1 MSDPKPNSVYKYEV
15 GGGTLSPDAP
25 TYVKRQADQELYERL
40 KEGEYCYVLSSRQMG
55 KSSLCIRTM
64 RRLQDKNMSCAF
76 IDITE
81 FGQQDFT
88 PEKWYAGLANRLMSD
103 FNVSKKFNWKTW
115 YHEQEKLSLSQ
126 RLILFIEKVLLVE
139 VPGDKLFIFLDE
151 IDSVIS
157 LSPSLDDFFGVIR
170 FCYNQRAKNPEYNR
184 ITFVLI
190 GAATPSDLIRDK
202 ARIVFNIG
210 QVIELTG
217 FKLEKAQPLA
227 DGLARKAD
235 SAQAVLR
242 EILNWTSG
250 QPFLTQ
256 KLCYIVANSESQI
269 PAGSESERVENL
281 VQSRLIENWE
291 FQDEPEHL
299 RTIRDRIIRSKHGS
313 ERLLKLYKQ
322 ILQQGHITAD
332 DSLEQMELRLSGLVV
347 KQNGKLKVSNPICK
361 RIFDLSWV
369 NQALGDEL
377 SVTNLNPTPST
388 GTEQGERG
396 RIERDRRISQLK
408 SRRYPA
414 LLASV
419 AVTVLVMGVRSLGIL
434 QTSEL
439 QAYDQ
444 LIRLRPDESP
454 DPRIL
459 VIKVTEEDIQSQ
471 KQELQGLEPKRSLSD
486 RSLARLLEKLE
497 LYQPRVI
504 GLDIYRDF
512 PVGGEYD
519 DLATRLRQSARFIAV
534 CQTNESNQKLD
545 IAPPPEIPKIR
556 IGFSNFASDLDGS
569 DRVVRRHLLGIA
581 PPLAS
586 YCQTDKSLSLRVALR
601 YLKEKGIKLER
612 TSDKNLKIGSVIF
625 KNLKEDSGGYRKL
638 DTSGYQVMLN
648 YRSGNQSIQQ
658 VTLAEV
664 LAGQIDPNWVKD
676 RIILIGTDAT
686 SFPDYHLTPYSTG
699 HRPIE
704 KMPGV
709 VVHAHM
715 VSQILSAV
723 LDNRPLL
730 WVLPEWGEVLWI
742 SGWSLIGGL
751 IALELRSKPRIILG
765 LATAGILGALY
776 GLCFGLLIQGGW
788 MPLVPS
794 AVALVTTGVTV
805 AAYTAS
811 QKVRHEPSSN

>member
-1 MSDPKPNSVYKYEV
+1 MHKLQNEGIACADIDLAGIVSKQTTEEQWYRDIIKELVSGFQLKVDRR
-15 GGGTLSPDAP
+15 TWW
-25 TYVKRQADQELYERL
+25 RQHDDL
-40 KEGEYCYVLSSRQMG
+40 
-55 KSSLCIRTM
+55 
-64 RRLQDKNMSCAF
+64 
-76 IDITE
+76 
-81 FGQQDFT
+81 T
-88 PEKWYAGLANRLMSD
+88 PVHR
-103 FNVSKKFNWKTW
+103 FNV
-115 YHEQEKLSLSQ
+115 
-126 RLILFIEKVLLVE
+126 FIEEVLLEQVRQNI
-139 VPGDKLFIFLDE
+139 VIFVDE
-151 IDSVIS
+151 IDSILRLDFS
-157 LSPSLDDFFGVIR
+157 IDDFFDLIR
-170 FCYNQRAKNPEYNR
+170 ACDKKRPDKPEYR
-184 ITFVLI
+184 RLTWALFGV
-190 GAATPSDLIRDK
+190 ATPSDLIQDK
-202 ARIVFNIG
+202 NLTTFNIG
-210 QVIELTG
+210 RAIELKG
-217 FKLEKAQPLA
+217 FQLHECVSLKKGFEGKASNP
-227 DGLARKAD
+227 
-235 SAQAVLR
+235 SIVLQ
-242 EILNWTSG
+242 EVLNWTGG

-256 KLCYIVANSESQI
+256 KLCWLVATSEASI
-269 PAGSESERVENL
+269 PIGSEAQSVEQL
-281 VQSRLIENWE
+281 VQLQIIENWE
-291 FQDEPEHL
+291 AQDEPPHL
-299 RTIRDRIIRSKHGS
+299 KTIRNRILKIGQHKVL
-313 ERLLKLYKQ
+313 LLKLYQQ
-322 ILQQGHITAD
+322 ILQQGEIPAI
-332 DSLEQMELRLSGLVV
+332 DSPEQMELRLSGLVV
-347 KQNGKLKVSNPICK
+347 KQNRKLRISNRICE

-369 NQALGDEL
+369 KQALGDEL
-377 SVTNLNPTPST
+377 LVTNLSSKGFP
-388 GTEQGERG
+388 GTEKEDCGT
-396 RIERDRRISQLK
+396 IERDRRISQLK
-408 SRRYPA
+408 SRRYSA

-444 LIRLRPDESP
+444 LIRLRPAESP

-471 KQELQGLEPKRSLSD
+471 KQELQGLKPERSLSD
-486 RSLARLLEKLE
+486 PSLARLLEKLE

-512 PVGGEYD
+512 PVGGEYGG
-519 DLATRLRQSARFIAV
+519 LATRLRQSDHFIAV
-534 CQTNESNQKLD
+534 CQPNESNQKSD
-545 IAPPPEIPKIR
+545 IAPPPEIPETR
-556 IGFSNFASDLDGS
+556 IGFSDLKIDPA
-569 DRVVRRHLLGIA
+569 DDTVRLHLLAMG
-581 PPLAS
+581 PPKAS
-586 YCQTDKSLSLRVALR
+586 RCQTQQSLSLRVALR

-625 KNLKEDSGGYRKL
+625 KNLKEYSGGYHKL

-648 YRSGNQSIQQ
+648 YRSGNQSIRQ

-676 RIILIGTDAT
+676 RIVLIGTDAT
-686 SFPDYHLTPYSTG
+686 SFSDYHLTPYSTG
-699 HRPIE
+699 HWSIE

-751 IALELRSKPRIILG
+751 IALELRSKPRIVLG
-765 LATAGILGALY
+765 LATAGILGTLY

-788 MPLVPS
+788 MPVVPS

>member
-1 MSDPKPNSVYKYEV
+1 MLQEV
-15 GGGTLSPDAP
+15 
-25 TYVKRQADQELYERL
+25 
-40 KEGEYCYVLSSRQMG
+40 
-55 KSSLCIRTM
+55 
-64 RRLQDKNMSCAF
+64 
-76 IDITE
+76 
-81 FGQQDFT
+81 
-88 PEKWYAGLANRLMSD
+88 
-103 FNVSKKFNWKTW
+103 
-115 YHEQEKLSLSQ
+115 
-126 RLILFIEKVLLVE
+126 
-139 VPGDKLFIFLDE
+139 
-151 IDSVIS
+151 
-157 LSPSLDDFFGVIR
+157 
-170 FCYNQRAKNPEYNR
+170 
-184 ITFVLI
+184 
-190 GAATPSDLIRDK
+190 
-202 ARIVFNIG
+202 
-210 QVIELTG
+210 
-217 FKLEKAQPLA
+217 
-227 DGLARKAD
+227 
-235 SAQAVLR
+235 
-242 EILNWTSG
+242 LNWTGG

-256 KLCYIVANSESQI
+256 KLCWLVATSETSI
-269 PAGSESERVENL
+269 PIGGEAQWVEQL
-281 VQSRLIENWE
+281 VQRQIIENWE
-291 FQDEPEHL
+291 AQDEPPHL
-299 RTIRDRIIRSKHGS
+299 KTIRNRILKIGQRKAL
-313 ERLLKLYKQ
+313 LLKLYQQ
-322 ILQQGHITAD
+322 ILQQGEIPAN
-332 DSLEQMELRLSGLVV
+332 DSPEQMELGLSGLVV
-347 KQNGKLKVSNPICK
+347 KQNGKLRVSNCICE

-369 NQALGDEL
+369 NQVLGDEL
-377 SVTNLNPTPST
+377 SVTNLNPTGLP
-388 GTEQGERG
+388 GTEQEERG
-396 RIERDRRISQLK
+396 TIERVRRISQLK

-419 AVTVLVMGVRSLGIL
+419 AVTILVMGVRSLGIF

-504 GLDIYRDF
+504 ALDIYRDF
-512 PVGGEYD
+512 PVGGEYG
-519 DLATRLRQSARFIAV
+519 DLATRLRQSDHFIAV

-545 IAPPPEIPKIR
+545 IAPPPEISKIR

-569 DRVVRRHLLGIA
+569 DRVVRRHLLGKA

-612 TSDKNLKIGSVIF
+612 TSDRNSKIGSVIF
-625 KNLKEDSGGYRKL
+625 KNLKEDSGGYHKL
-638 DTSGYQVMLN
+638 DTFSYQVMLN

-730 WVLPEWGEVLWI
+730 WVLPKWGEVLWI

-751 IALELRSKPRIILG
+751 IALELRSKPRIVLG
-765 LATAGILGALY
+765 LATAGILGTLY

-794 AVALVTTGVTV
+794 AVALITTGVTV

-811 QKVRHEPSSN
+811 QKVQHKPFSN

>member
-1 MSDPKPNSVYKYEV
+1 MSAAPNSAFPYRV
-15 GGGTLSPDAP
+15 GGGSLHVEDP
-25 TYVKRQADQELYERL
+25 TYVVRSADQDFYDGL
-40 KEGEYCYVLSSRQMG
+40 KTGQFCYVLNSRQMG
-55 KSSLCIRTM
+55 KSSLRVRTM
-64 RRLQDKNMSCAF
+64 HRLQNEGIACAD
-76 IDITE
+76 IDLAGIVSKQTTE
-81 FGQQDFT
+81 EQWYRDIIKELVSGFQLKVDRRTWWRQHDDLT
-88 PEKWYAGLANRLMSD
+88 PVHR
-103 FNVSKKFNWKTW
+103 FNV
-115 YHEQEKLSLSQ
+115 
-126 RLILFIEKVLLVE
+126 FIEEVLLEQVRQNI
-139 VPGDKLFIFLDE
+139 VIFVDE
-151 IDSVIS
+151 IDSILRLDFS
-157 LSPSLDDFFGVIR
+157 IDDFFDLIR
-170 FCYNQRAKNPEYNR
+170 ACDKKRPDKPEYR
-184 ITFVLI
+184 RLTWALLGV
-190 GAATPSDLIRDK
+190 ATPSDLIQDK
-202 ARIVFNIG
+202 NLTTFNIG
-210 QVIELTG
+210 RAIELKG
-217 FKLEKAQPLA
+217 FQLHECVSLEK
-227 DGLARKAD
+227 GIVGKA
-235 SAQAVLR
+235 SNPQIVLQ
-242 EILNWTSG
+242 EVLNWTGG

-256 KLCYIVANSESQI
+256 KLCWLVATSETSI
-269 PAGSESERVENL
+269 PIGGEAQWVEQL
-281 VQSRLIENWE
+281 VQRQIIENWE
-291 FQDEPEHL
+291 AQDEPPHL
-299 RTIRDRIIRSKHGS
+299 KTIRNRILKIGQRKAL
-313 ERLLKLYKQ
+313 LLKLYQQ
-322 ILQQGHITAD
+322 ILQQGEIPAN
-332 DSLEQMELRLSGLVV
+332 DSPEQMELGLSGLVV
-347 KQNGKLKVSNPICK
+347 KQNGKLRVSNCICE

-369 NQALGDEL
+369 NQVLGDEL
-377 SVTNLNPTPST
+377 SVTNLNPTGLP
-388 GTEQGERG
+388 GTEQEERG
-396 RIERDRRISQLK
+396 TIERVRRISQLK

-419 AVTVLVMGVRSLGIL
+419 AVTILVMGVRSLGIF

-504 GLDIYRDF
+504 ALDIYRDF
-512 PVGGEYD
+512 PVGGEYG
-519 DLATRLRQSARFIAV
+519 DLATRLRQSDHFIAV

-545 IAPPPEIPKIR
+545 IAPPPEISKIR

-569 DRVVRRHLLGIA
+569 DRVVRRHLLGKA

-612 TSDKNLKIGSVIF
+612 TSDRNSKIGSVIF
-625 KNLKEDSGGYRKL
+625 KNLKEDSGGYHKL
-638 DTSGYQVMLN
+638 DTFSYQVMLN

-730 WVLPEWGEVLWI
+730 WVLPKWGEVLWI

-751 IALELRSKPRIILG
+751 IALELRSKPRIVLG
-765 LATAGILGALY
+765 LATAGILGTLY

-794 AVALVTTGVTV
+794 AVALITTGVTV

-811 QKVRHEPSSN
+811 QKVQHKPFSN

>member
-1 MSDPKPNSVYKYEV
+1 VLQEV
-15 GGGTLSPDAP
+15 
-25 TYVKRQADQELYERL
+25 
-40 KEGEYCYVLSSRQMG
+40 
-55 KSSLCIRTM
+55 
-64 RRLQDKNMSCAF
+64 
-76 IDITE
+76 
-81 FGQQDFT
+81 
-88 PEKWYAGLANRLMSD
+88 
-103 FNVSKKFNWKTW
+103 
-115 YHEQEKLSLSQ
+115 
-126 RLILFIEKVLLVE
+126 
-139 VPGDKLFIFLDE
+139 
-151 IDSVIS
+151 
-157 LSPSLDDFFGVIR
+157 
-170 FCYNQRAKNPEYNR
+170 
-184 ITFVLI
+184 
-190 GAATPSDLIRDK
+190 
-202 ARIVFNIG
+202 
-210 QVIELTG
+210 
-217 FKLEKAQPLA
+217 
-227 DGLARKAD
+227 
-235 SAQAVLR
+235 
-242 EILNWTSG
+242 LNWTGG

-256 KLCYIVANSESQI
+256 KLCWLVATSETSI
-269 PAGSESERVENL
+269 PIGGEAQWVEQL
-281 VQSRLIENWE
+281 VQRQIIENWE
-291 FQDEPEHL
+291 AQDEPPHL
-299 RTIRDRIIRSKHGS
+299 KTIRNRILKIGQRKAL
-313 ERLLKLYKQ
+313 LLKLYQQ
-322 ILQQGHITAD
+322 ILQQGEIPAN
-332 DSLEQMELRLSGLVV
+332 DSPEQMELGLSGLVV
-347 KQNGKLKVSNPICK
+347 KQNGKLRVSNCICE

-369 NQALGDEL
+369 NQVLGDEL
-377 SVTNLNPTPST
+377 SVTNLNPTGLP
-388 GTEQGERG
+388 GTEQEERG
-396 RIERDRRISQLK
+396 TIERVRRISQLK

-419 AVTVLVMGVRSLGIL
+419 AVTILVMGVRSLGIF

-504 GLDIYRDF
+504 ALDIYRDF
-512 PVGGEYD
+512 PVGGEYG
-519 DLATRLRQSARFIAV
+519 DLATRLRQSDHFIAV

-545 IAPPPEIPKIR
+545 IAPPPEISKIR

-569 DRVVRRHLLGIA
+569 DRVVRRHLLGKA

-612 TSDKNLKIGSVIF
+612 TSDRNSKIGSVIF
-625 KNLKEDSGGYRKL
+625 KNLKEDSGGYHKL
-638 DTSGYQVMLN
+638 DTFSYQVMLN

-730 WVLPEWGEVLWI
+730 WVLPKWGEVLWI

-751 IALELRSKPRIILG
+751 IALELRSKPRIVLG
-765 LATAGILGALY
+765 LATAGILGTLY

-794 AVALVTTGVTV
+794 AVALITTGVTV

-811 QKVRHEPSSN
+811 QKVQHKPFSN

>member
-1 MSDPKPNSVYKYEV
+1 MSTPNPSSAYKYQV
-15 GGGTLSPDAP
+15 GGTLRSNDF
-25 TYVKRQADQELYERL
+25 TCVYVKRQADQELYENL
-40 KEGEYCYVLSSRQMG
+40 KEGEFCYVLNSRQMG
-55 KSSLCIRTM
+55 KSSLCVRTI
-64 RRLQDKNMSCAF
+64 RRLQAENMSCAF

-81 FGQQDFT
+81 ISPQDAT
-88 PEKWYAGLANRLMSD
+88 LTAWYKGFIRRLVKD
-103 FNVSKKFNWKTW
+103 FNLSKKFDLKTW
-115 YHEQEKLSLSQ
+115 WGEQEELSSCH
-126 RLILFIEKVLLVE
+126 RLRLFIEEVLLVE

-151 IDSVIS
+151 IDKVIS
-157 LSPSLDDFFGVIR
+157 VNFSLDDFFTLIQ
-170 FCYNQRAKNPEYNR
+170 FCYNQRAINSAYNR
-184 ITFVLI
+184 ITFALF
-190 GAATPSDLIRDK
+190 GAATPSDLIQDK
-202 ARIVFNIG
+202 SVTVFNIG
-210 QVIELTG
+210 KAIELTG
-217 FKLEKAQPLA
+217 FKWEESQPLA
-227 DGLARKAD
+227 KGLRENAD
-235 SAQAVLR
+235 NAQAVLR

-256 KLCYIVANSESQI
+256 KLCNIVANSEFKI
-269 PAGSESERVENL
+269 TAGSEEETVENL

-299 RTIRDRIIRSKHGS
+299 RTIRDRVIRSKQGS
-313 ERLLKLYKQ
+313 DRLLKLYEQ
-322 ILQQGHITAD
+322 IWQQGEIPAN
-332 DSLEQMELRLSGLVV
+332 DSPEQMELRLSGLVV
-347 KQNGKLKVSNPICK
+347 KQNGKLRVSNRICE

-377 SVTNLNPTPST
+377 SVTNLNPTFLP
-388 GTEQGERG
+388 GTEQGGRG

-408 SRRYPA
+408 SRRYSS

-419 AVTVLVMGVRSLGIL
+419 AVTVLVMGVRSLGIF

-512 PVGGEYD
+512 PVGGEYG
-519 DLATRLRQSARFIAV
+519 DLATRLRQSDHFIAV
-534 CQTNESNQKLD
+534 CQPNESDQKLD
-545 IAPPPEIPKIR
+545 IAPPPEIPETR
-556 IGFSNFASDLDGS
+556 IGFSDLKIDLA
-569 DRVVRRHLLGIA
+569 DDTVRRHLLAMA
-581 PPLAS
+581 PPKAS
-586 YCQTDKSLSLRVALR
+586 RCQTQQSLSLRVALR

-612 TSDKNLKIGSVIF
+612 TSDKNLKIGFVIF
-625 KNLKEDSGGYRKL
+625 KNLKEDFGGYRKL
-638 DTSGYQVMLN
+638 DTWGYQVMLN

-686 SFPDYHLTPYSTG
+686 SFPDYHLTPESTG

-751 IALELRSKPRIILG
+751 IALELRSKPPIVLG
-765 LATAGILGALY
+765 LATAGILGTLY

-794 AVALVTTGVTV
+794 AVALITTGVTV

-811 QKVRHEPSSN
+811 QKVRHEPFSN